1 MSGPMRMPYLKRIAP
16 YLVVL
21 FGFAMRMYAMDTTWI
36 DGDRANP
43 HGMALLLVHQLSQG
57 QFTDLLLFADD
68 ASTGIPNGPVVNYIW
83 AFVSLFERSLLSATA
98 LGLIANTLVIAVV
111 YALGRR
117 CFGWTTAIFAATLS
131 AASNWGVY
139 LARGV
144 WHPGQVEIS
153 VVATACLLAIGVHAQ
168 HPRALRWGFVGALL
182 TAGHYFGAMVM
193 PFQAAIATLA
203 AGAWRPALRRAWVSG
218 FAIGL
223 AGLTAFVSAMILTG
237 RLSLGSFATLNL
249 FRSEAEA
256 LTEADLIARDITP
269 FNRNPLGHFLRLAS
283 NQDYALTWTSPQ
295 VQAYAIRKPLSQA
308 RAWFVTAFIG
318 LGLLRMALHW
328 RRPANRFLM
337 VWAALPIVAL
347 ALIAAW
353 KRDFRIPV
361 YYLLLTAPT
370 MYVAGG
376 YGLAALAQ
384 RMHLRAPAVLVACA
398 ALVVIPVWN
407 FSAAAE
413 TTYRQA
419 LISPGFMPLR
429 WSLRLSRLW
438 QQECA
443 LINGSNFWWD
453 LSLIESPARWRP
465 DGTRFNDFSSI
476 WTFPPQGGA
485 CALKQTGAPLPHS
498 ELLPLSL
505 EDGSV
510 VRTYRA
516 LTYEMPAQ
524 VTTTVNLGWSL
535 LDFSAPDAAAPGD
548 TIHVR
553 HAWRVDALP
562 GEPHADWYFAPFVKL
577 IAPDGRVVVDVDR
590 AVALLGKEWR
600 AGEVQMSDIQ
610 IALPNDLPA
619 GAYTLQSSLFDP
631 NQKKNAVYFSAD
643 DPSVPILTLERAI
656 QISPWRMRRSALQF
670 MRRNLKFEA

>member
-1 MSGPMRMPYLKRIAP
+1 MAHLKRIAP

-43 HGMALLLVHQLSQG
+43 HGMALLLVYQLSQG
-57 QFTDLLLFADD
+57 QLTDLLLFADD
-68 ASTGIPNGPVVNYIW
+68 ASTGIPNGPIVNYIW
-83 AFVSLFERSLLSATA
+83 AIVSLFERSLLSATA
-98 LGLIANTLVIAVV
+98 LGLMANTLVIAVV

-117 CFGWTTAIFAATLS
+117 CFGWMTAIFAATLS

-153 VVATACLLAIGVHAQ
+153 VVATACLLATGVHAQ
-168 HPRALRWGFVGALL
+168 HTRALRWGFVGALL

-193 PFQAAIATLA
+193 PFQAAVATLV
-203 AGAWRPALRRAWVSG
+203 AGAWRPALRKAW
-218 FAIGL
+218 AIGFGISL
-223 AGLTAFVSAMILTG
+223 AGLTAFVLAMILAG
-237 RLSLGSFATLNL
+237 RLSLASLAGLNL
-249 FRSEAEA
+249 FRSEGGA

-269 FNRNPLGHFLRLAS
+269 FNRDPIGHFLRLAS
-283 NQDYALTWTSPQ
+283 NRDYALVWTSPQ
-295 VQAYAIRKPLSQA
+295 VQAYAVREPLTQA
-308 RAWFVTAFIG
+308 LAWLVTVFIG
-318 LGLLRMALHW
+318 VGLLRMTLHW
-328 RRPANRFLM
+328 RQPAIRFLL
-337 VWAALPIVAL
+337 VWAALPIIAL

-361 YYLLLTAPT
+361 YYLLLTTPT
-370 MYVAGG
+370 MYIAGG

-384 RMHLRAPAVLVACA
+384 RLHLRTVGVVALCA
-398 ALVVIPVWN
+398 ALCIVPAWN

-453 LSLIESPARWRP
+453 LSLIQSPERWRP
-465 DGTRFNDFSSI
+465 NGTRFNEFSSI
-476 WTFPPQGGA
+476 WTFPPRGGT
-485 CALKQTGAPLPHS
+485 CALKQTGAPLPHG
-498 ELLPLSL
+498 ELLPLVL

-516 LTYEMPAQ
+516 LPYSLPARI
-524 VTTTVNLGWSL
+524 TNTVNLGWSL
-535 LDFSAPDAAAPGD
+535 LEFDAPTAAAPGD
-548 TIHVR
+548 TIHIR

-562 GEPHADWYFAPFVKL
+562 GEPYHDWYFAPFVKL
-577 IAPDGRVVVDVDR
+577 TAPDGRVVVDVDR
-590 AVALLGKEWR
+590 AVALLGHEWR
-600 AGEVQMSDIQ
+600 VGEVQMSDIR
-610 IALPNDLPA
+610 ITLPNDLPV
-619 GAYTLQSSLFDP
+619 GIYTLRSSLFDP
-631 NQKKNAVYFSAD
+631 NQKKNAVYFATH
-643 DPSVPILTLERAI
+643 DPGTPILSLDRKI
-656 QISPWRMRRSALQF
+656 QIAHR
-670 MRRNLKFEA
+670 